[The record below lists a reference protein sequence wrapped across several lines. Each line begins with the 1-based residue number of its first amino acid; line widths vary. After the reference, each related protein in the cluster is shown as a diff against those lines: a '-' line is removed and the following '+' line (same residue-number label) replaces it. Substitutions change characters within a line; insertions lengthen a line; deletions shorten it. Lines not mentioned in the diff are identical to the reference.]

1 MILKLFLFVYFVSYS
16 ARKSIYFWPLIIFNM
31 KNPSRTPSEQ
41 QTPSFIY
48 CFDLTNNAL
57 LMCVFFSFCAFPCRY
72 DIHFPSFN
80 ALLTTKIRSFF
91 FWKREFN
98 SFRIIMVPTFLTK
111 RLRCSAPKTSN
122 HSLYLI
128 ILH

>member
-31 KNPSRTPSEQ
+31 KNQSRTPSEQ
-41 QTPSFIY
+41 QMPSFIY

-57 LMCVFFSFCAFPCRY
+57 LMCVFFPSVRFLVATIYIFPRLTRY
-72 DIHFPSFN
+72 
-80 ALLTTKIRSFF
+80 LKQRSYPFF
-91 FWKREFN
+91 RKREFN
-98 SFRIIMVPTFLTK
+98 SFHIIMVPTFLTTS
-111 RLRCSAPKTSN
+111 LRCSAPKTSN